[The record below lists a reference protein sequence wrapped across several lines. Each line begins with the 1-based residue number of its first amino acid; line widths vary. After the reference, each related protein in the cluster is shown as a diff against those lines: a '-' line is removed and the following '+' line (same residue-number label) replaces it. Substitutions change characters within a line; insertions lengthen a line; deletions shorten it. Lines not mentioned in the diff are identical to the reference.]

1 MRFLLKN
8 RRLCWGFLMVS
19 AVLLFSLFGPLAAG
33 HSPFT
38 TQVAGRLKAP
48 SALHWF
54 GTDTLGRDLFARLA
68 YGGRVSLGLGFSVGI
83 ISTVLGIAAGL
94 WAGLNRAA
102 DQVTMRLCDGI
113 RAIPSLLLSIA
124 MMSLLGAGIKNLIL
138 CLSLS
143 SAPSMARLTRSAV
156 LSAREQPYV
165 EAAKSMGAGKGRIL
179 FRHIAPN
186 IVSPLIVQMTFLFA
200 QAVMSE
206 AALSFLG
213 AGIPAPLPS
222 WGSILNEASTVI
234 YSARW
239 MLIFPGLAAAFT
251 VLGLNLLGDGLRDA
265 LDPLRVQ

>member
-1 MRFLLKN
+1 
-8 RRLCWGFLMVS
+8 MVS
-19 AVLLFSLFGPLAAG
+19 AVLLFSLFGPLAA
-33 HSPFT
+33 SPFT
-38 TQVAGRLKAP
+38 AHVAGRLKPP

-68 YGGRVSLGLGFSVGI
+68 YGGRISLGLGFSVGI
-83 ISTVLGIAAGL
+83 ISTALGLAAGL
-94 WAGLNRAA
+94 FAGINRAA
-102 DQVTMRLCDGI
+102 DQFTMRFCDGI
-113 RAIPSLLLSIA
+113 RAIPSLLLAIA
-124 MMSLLGAGIKNLIL
+124 VMGLLGAGVKNLVL
-138 CLSLS
+138 CLSLT
-143 SAPSMARLTRSAV
+143 SAPAMARLTRSAV

-165 EAAKSMGAGKGRIL
+165 EAAKSIGAGKGRIL

-239 MLIFPGLAAAFT
+239 MLIFPGLITAFT

-265 LDPLRVQ
+265 LDPL

>member
-1 MRFLLKN
+1 
-8 RRLCWGFLMVS
+8 MVS
-19 AVLLFSLFGPLAAG
+19 VVLLFSLFGPLAAG
-33 HSPFT
+33 SPFT
-38 TQVAGRLKAP
+38 ADVAGRLKPP

-83 ISTVLGIAAGL
+83 ISAVLGIAAGL
-94 WAGLNRAA
+94 FAGINRVT
-102 DQVTMRLCDGI
+102 DQITMRFCDGV
-113 RAIPSLLLSIA
+113 RAIPSLLLAIA
-124 MMSLLGAGIKNLIL
+124 VMGLLGAGLKNLVL

-143 SAPSMARLTRSAV
+143 FTPAMARLTRSAV

-165 EAAKSMGAGKGRIL
+165 EAAKSIGAGKGRIL

-186 IVSPLIVQMTFLFA
+186 IVSPLIVQTTFLFA

-234 YSARW
+234 YRAHW
-239 MLIFPGLAAAFT
+239 MLLFPGLAAAFT

-265 LDPLRVQ
+265 LDPL